1 MLTFRGKEGQGSL
14 RPRLLV
20 SLFTGPRG
28 VIWPWAGGTCG
39 LWEMLLSNQTRK
51 IVVCFFA
58 DTQIRKRHWF
68 PWTFIL
74 VHQEVFPQ
82 MAPAIKIER
91 IIINLNIGIPDGNL
105 IDPYNTHAFLHS
117 TMQLPKAVNQ
127 SVSQYTQSFFP
138 HTSAAFKD
146 IPEIP
151 SGQDI
156 LPLTYLKP
164 TTKKA
169 PHLLLKVQGH
179 FLSSVSK

>member
-1 MLTFRGKEGQGSL
+1 MRVSQRFRKVGPGYN
-14 RPRLLV
+14 
-20 SLFTGPRG
+20 LF
-28 VIWPWAGGTCG
+28 VW
-39 LWEMLLSNQTRK
+39 
-51 IVVCFFA
+51 
-58 DTQIRKRHWF
+58 KRH
-68 PWTFIL
+68 L
-74 VHQEVFPQ
+74 SGLSEC
-82 MAPAIKIER
+82 AS
-91 IIINLNIGIPDGNL
+91 
-105 IDPYNTHAFLHS
+105 DPYNTHAFFHS